1 VSARG
6 EIGAAAGGRLR
17 VTLTGS
23 VHGQLRNIAASVRG
37 LGLRR
42 RHQSVV
48 VKDTAENRGMIR
60 AACHLLRVEQHE
72 HASE

>member
-1 VSARG
+1 MASKSNTSG
-6 EIGAAAGGRLR
+6 KLK
-17 VTLTGS
+17 VTLQRS

-48 VKDTAENRGMIR
+48 VADTAENRGMIY
-60 AACHLLRVEQHE
+60 AANHLLKVEQN
-72 HASE
+72 